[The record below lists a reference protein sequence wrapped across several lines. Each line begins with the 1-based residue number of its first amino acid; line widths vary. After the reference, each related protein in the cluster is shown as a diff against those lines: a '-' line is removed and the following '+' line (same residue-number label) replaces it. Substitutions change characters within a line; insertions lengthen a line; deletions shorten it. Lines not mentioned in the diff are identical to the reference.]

1 MPEMHPIAALEIV
14 GYANRLAPS
23 MYPAVVPP
31 VFRVRGS
38 ERILLP
44 AFVIRGG
51 FVCDATEREVGDL
64 TALNEACEIT
74 LFAAPR
80 DARPDFELWID
91 EEGHDHYEPIPQ
103 ASATLRR
110 IAEGRIALALDAFRS
125 GDHTAA
131 KEHCRVA
138 ICADDRLIDPLAI
151 RAAIA
156 RREKDRGKER
166 LMEKLASGRVS
177 PSGFRVFVEGYLA
190 EIPEGLVPLSAPQ
203 NVAPGL
209 HPIMGMAALKAAV
222 AHA

>member
-31 VFRVRGS
+31 VFRVRGA

-51 FVCDATEREVGDL
+51 FVCDATEREAGDL

-91 EEGHDHYEPIPQ
+91 EAGHDHYEPIPE

-110 IAEGRIALALDAFRS
+110 IAEGRIASALGAFRS
-125 GDHTAA
+125 GDHAAA

-138 ICADDRLIDPLAI
+138 ICADDRLVEPLAI

-156 RREKDRGKER
+156 RREKDRGAER

-177 PSGFRVFVEGYLA
+177 PLGFGVFVKGYLA
-190 EIPEGLVPLSAPQ
+190 EVPQTPARVSAPPK
-203 NVAPGL
+203 VVPCL

-222 AHA
+222 AA